1 MEKFKI
7 KQSDKFVTVEEMNL
21 YEGITSDLRRMLQ
34 FHGEK
39 WDEKE
44 HLETVILDS
53 DSKCKKLVHAYQLNA
68 SCMNY
73 LEVSQWSKT
82 YNEASRKRNLY
93 LRLYFVRMGE
103 NFVFPED

>member
-1 MEKFKI
+1 MSNFKI

-21 YEGITSDLRRMLQ
+21 YEAITSDLRRMLQ
-34 FHGEK
+34 FHGEQ
-39 WDEKE
+39 WDEKD
-44 HLETVILDS
+44 HLEKVILDS
-53 DSKCKKLVHAYQLNA
+53 DQKCKRLVHAYQLNA

-73 LEVSQWSKT
+73 REVTQWSKS

-103 NFVFPED
+103 DFKFDGQ